1 LNTHRSQTLIA
12 SVVIVLGVFLTALL
26 TYFRLVRIDGDADL
40 PAIASGETI
49 AFRPGMPEKR
59 GEVVLFFVPKGP
71 HVSRGAKLVKRVI
84 GLAGDH
90 IRYEHGRLFLNDQK
104 VIESCCTP
112 FWDRQKEG
120 SSYYSMGPTDYSS
133 SLSNTRDWAF
143 DQITEG
149 AREYVVPKDHIFVI
163 GDNRSRGG
171 SEDSRYFGPVS
182 MSAVIGTG
190 GYVVWPFVKPVIETK
205 ATVEG
210 RELIFKSGPM
220 KCCGSKDMN
229 GTIRW
234 GFHALERSTDYDPK
248 Q

>member
-26 TYFRLVRIDGDADL
+26 TYFRLVRIDGDAGL

-71 HVSRGAKLVKRVI
+71 HVSRGLKFVKRVI

-90 IRYEHGRLFLNDQK
+90 IRYKHGHLFLNDQK
-104 VIESCCTP
+104 IIESCCTS
-112 FWDRQKEG
+112 FWNQQKEG
-120 SSYYSMGPTDYSS
+120 SYYFTGPTDYSS
-133 SLSNTRDWAF
+133 GLSNTQDWSF

-149 AREYVVPKDHIFVI
+149 SREYVVPEGHIFVV
-163 GDNRSRGG
+163 GDNRSLGG
-171 SEDSRYFGPVS
+171 SEDSRYFGPVPLS
-182 MSAVIGTG
+182 SVIGTG
-190 GYVVWPFVKPVIETK
+190 GYVIWPLMGKVIETK
-205 ATVEG
+205 ATVAG
-210 RELIFKSGPM
+210 HKIIFKSGPM

-234 GFHALERSTDYDPK
+234 RFHALERSTDYDPK